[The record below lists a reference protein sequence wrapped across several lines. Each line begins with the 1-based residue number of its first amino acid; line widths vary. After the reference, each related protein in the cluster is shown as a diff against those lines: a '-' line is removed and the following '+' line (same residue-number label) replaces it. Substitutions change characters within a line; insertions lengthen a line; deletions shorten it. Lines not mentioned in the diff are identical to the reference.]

1 MGTMSD
7 STTLLA
13 VFKDFEPASA
23 GVEKL
28 HELGLN
34 DDHINV
40 ISGIPVKGAIL
51 GRPSA
56 LTYVSRIALFGALLG
71 MSLGIFLIY
80 GIPYLYP
87 LLVGG
92 QPIFPVPQGF
102 IITFEM
108 TMLGLMGFAF
118 IGMFVDSGFPSYT
131 PKQYVPEIS
140 DGKIAVLFNCPSAE
154 QNKFMDALTD
164 AGAETVSPAEARHL

>member
-1 MGTMSD
+1 MSE
-7 STTLLA
+7 SITLLA
-13 VFKDFEPASA
+13 MFEDIEPASE

-34 DDHINV
+34 DDEMNV
-40 ISGIPVKGAIL
+40 ISGIPVKNTIL
-51 GRPSA
+51 GRPA
-56 LTYVSRIALFGALLG
+56 AITYVSRIGFFGAIMGMFLG
-71 MSLGIFLIY
+71 LFFIY

-92 QPIFPVPQGF
+92 QAIFPVPQGI

-108 TMLGLMGFAF
+108 TMLGLMGFSF

-131 PKQYVPEIS
+131 PKEYTPEIS
-140 DGKIAVLFNCPSAE
+140 AGKVAILFSCPANE
-154 QNKFMDALTD
+154 QEKFVDILTE
-164 AGAETVSPAEARHL
+164 AGAHSVNPVEARHL

>member
-1 MGTMSD
+1 MAES
-7 STTLLA
+7 STFLA
-13 VFKDFEPASA
+13 IFDDIEPASV
-23 GVEKL
+23 GVDKL
-28 HELGLN
+28 HELGLH
-34 DDHINV
+34 DDDFNI

-56 LTYVSRIALFGALLG
+56 ITYVSRIAMLGAILG
-71 MSLGIFLIY
+71 MSLGLFLIY

-92 QPIFPVPQGF
+92 QPIFPVPQGI

-131 PKQYVPEIS
+131 PKHYMHEIS
-140 DGKIAVLFNCPSAE
+140 NGKIAILFSCPNTE
-154 QNKFMDALTD
+154 RDKFMDALKS
-164 AGAETVSPAEARHL
+164 AGAESVTPTEARYL

>member
-1 MGTMSD
+1 MSD
-7 STTLLA
+7 STTFLA
-13 VFKDFEPASA
+13 VFEDFEPASA

-28 HELGLN
+28 HELGLH
-34 DDHINV
+34 DDQLNV

-56 LTYVSRIALFGALLG
+56 ITHVSRIALFGAILG

-92 QPIFPVPQGF
+92 QPMFPVPQGI

-131 PKQYVPEIS
+131 PKEYMPEIS
-140 DGKIAVLFNCPSAE
+140 DGKIAILFSCPAAE
-154 QNKFMDALTD
+154 QDKFIDALKNV
-164 AGAETVSPAEARHL
+164 GAETITPAEARHL